1 MDKEFDLVRK
11 ILDGDQRKFEQIITL
26 YERLVTHIV
35 FRMVSD
41 DLDREEICQ
50 EVFIKVYQNLGGFQF
65 KAKLSTWIG
74 KITYNM
80 CINFIRKEKPAL
92 YDDLYREDNQNN
104 EQISF
109 AEKTESLHSRINQP
123 DMLVEKSARTEL
135 IRNMIEKLPVQYKII
150 LTMFHLDEFKYDEI
164 AEITGIPEGTIKS
177 HLFRARKML
186 KENLIAEFEG
196 EELWQ

>member
-1 MDKEFDLVRK
+1 
-11 ILDGDQRKFEQIITL
+11 
-26 YERLVTHIV
+26 
-35 FRMVSD
+35 
-41 DLDREEICQ
+41 
-50 EVFIKVYQNLGGFQF
+50 
-65 KAKLSTWIG
+65 
-74 KITYNM
+74 M